1 MMNILKFLKLVKEMR
16 VAQITN
22 SDKRELLETKLD
34 KAITE
39 YENSGYW
46 DKD

>member
-1 MMNILKFLKLVKEMR
+1 MMQILKFLKLVKDVR
-16 VAQITN
+16 IAQMSD
-22 SDKRELLETKLD
+22 SDKRKSLEEKLD